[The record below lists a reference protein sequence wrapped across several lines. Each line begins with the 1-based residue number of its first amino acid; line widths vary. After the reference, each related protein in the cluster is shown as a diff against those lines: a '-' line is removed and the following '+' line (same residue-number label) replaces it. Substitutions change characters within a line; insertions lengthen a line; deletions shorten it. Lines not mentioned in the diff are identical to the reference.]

1 MTQSLFYYNY
11 FFNYYLYKKTD
22 SRTGL
27 IISIL
32 LNFRSILNSKL
43 IIKIIPKAL
52 FLYYTLISLYFI
64 YFFDNNYL
72 NKILSNRPLTYYEQ
86 LKNGVKILFGQGK
99 IEGIAL
105 DNIYI
110 LLLSQGILFLL
121 LFNVLYY
128 LYIKRLKKEKN

>member
-1 MTQSLFYYNY
+1 MFYYNY